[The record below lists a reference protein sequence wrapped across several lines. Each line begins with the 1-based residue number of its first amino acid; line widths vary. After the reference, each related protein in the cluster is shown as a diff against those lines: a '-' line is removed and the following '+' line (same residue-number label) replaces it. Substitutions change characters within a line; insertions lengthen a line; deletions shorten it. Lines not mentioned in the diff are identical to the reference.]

1 MSKVLGLTLL
11 AMALPAGAAV
21 DAVSVQYHG
30 DNGSLPPPHRRSTE
44 IVVDAAGHGMLT
56 RVHGY
61 DRNDPAQRFERSFTV
76 SPRQREIF
84 ARRLDEL
91 GLWTTR
97 WRERERVPV
106 GGPLVH
112 VGFRRGEQSV
122 SLPAFPLASQ
132 QDAVEA
138 LRAEVL
144 ALVPAAVS
152 AARQAW
158 EQAKP
163 DSD

>member
-1 MSKVLGLTLL
+1 MSLALGLALL
-11 AMALPAGAAV
+11 AMALPAVGPV

-30 DNGSLPPPHRRSTE
+30 DNGTLPPPYRRSTE
-44 IVVDAAGHGMLT
+44 IQIDAAGQGTLL
-56 RVHGY
+56 RVRGY
-61 DRNDPAQRFERSFTV
+61 DRNDPAQRFEKAFAV
-76 SPRQREIF
+76 SPERYRAF

-106 GGPLVH
+106 GGPLVS
-112 VGFRRGEQSV
+112 VSFSRGEQEV
-122 SLPAFPLASQ
+122 TLPAFPLASQ
-132 QDAVEA
+132 QDAVDA

-144 ALVPAAVS
+144 ALVPEAAT

-158 EQAKP
+158 EQE
-163 DSD
+163 

>member
-1 MSKVLGLTLL
+1 MSIALGLTLM

-21 DAVSVQYHG
+21 DAISVQYQG
-30 DNGSLPPPHRRSTE
+30 DNGSLPPPYRRSTE
-44 IVVDAAGHGMLT
+44 IVVDAAGHGTLT
-56 RVHGY
+56 RVRGY
-61 DRNDPAQRFERSFTV
+61 DRNDPAQRFEQLFTV
-76 SPRQREIF
+76 SPEQREDF

-97 WRERERVPV
+97 WRERQRVPV
-106 GGPLVH
+106 GGPLVQ
-112 VGFRRGEQSV
+112 VSFRRGERSV

-132 QDAVEA
+132 QEAVDA

-144 ALVPAAVS
+144 AMVPEAAA

-158 EQAKP
+158 ERGQGEP
-163 DSD
+163 E